1 MSIPTKTVGSSTGGS
16 SVTASETPK
25 SAVALR
31 SAPTELTGEPLAA
44 AYEKR
49 VQTLQDSL
57 KERDQVVQMLTQRL
71 EQAADQLD
79 RLQRTGG
86 GRGGAVSSTVPPELI
101 ENQQQMSAQMS
112 QLLEQWEELHA
123 IQMLTRIE
131 SQISELHE
139 LVASGVT
146 EPTSSRAVASP
157 SSNNK
162 AASNSPSKSSV
173 STSATADHS
182 GTEPAKSGWEAIKAA
197 MLAGEHYNPA
207 TLTTP
212 PPPAAAPAAPNESP
226 AAQQPASEPVVSVE
240 RSAPQPLP
248 EPPVA
253 VDVDVADQA
262 TLIEAIRSRD
272 EFISILLRRLSSP
285 DASTEFPD
293 WNTLNSVPEDLHHEL
308 ISLRNRLQEKLRVA
322 EVDLSLQRAKLAR
335 EEAKLAIKAEQ
346 VVRHARQVGLSPDD
360 ASSAGQPATL
370 KDGPNATQG
379 RRWLQFLQR
388 SNGNGSVADGK

>member
-1 MSIPTKTVGSSTGGS
+1 MSIPSKTVGSSTGGS

-31 SAPTELTGEPLAA
+31 SAPTELTSEPLAA
-44 AYEKR
+44 AYERR

-86 GRGGAVSSTVPPELI
+86 GRGGAVSSSVPPELI

-123 IQMLTRIE
+123 TQMLTRIE
-131 SQISELHE
+131 SQLADLHD
-139 LVASGVT
+139 LVASGAT
-146 EPTSSRAVASP
+146 APTS
-157 SSNNK
+157 N
-162 AASNSPSKSSV
+162 
-173 STSATADHS
+173 STSASSNFRAATNSSSKPASRTSSFSNVLAADP
-182 GTEPAKSGWEAIKAA
+182 TKVGWEAIKAA
-197 MLAGEHYNPA
+197 MMDGESYNS
-207 TLTTP
+207 TTTTSTP
-212 PPPAAAPAAPNESP
+212 SAPTTTSSQSSTTEQPKPESAASG
-226 AAQQPASEPVVSVE
+226 E

-248 EPPVA
+248 EPPSP
-253 VDVDVADQA
+253 VDCDTADQQ
-262 TLIEAIRSRD
+262 TLVEAIRSRD

-285 DASTEFPD
+285 DANTELPD
-293 WNTLNSVPEDLHHEL
+293 WSMLNSVPADLHQEL
-308 ISLRNRLQEKLRVA
+308 IGLRNRLQEKLRVA

-346 VVRHARQVGLSPDD
+346 VVRHARQVGFSPDD
-360 ASSAGQPATL
+360 PASVGQPATL
-370 KDGPNATQG
+370 KEGPNATQG

-388 SNGNGSVADGK
+388 PHGNGSGADGK

>member
-1 MSIPTKTVGSSTGGS
+1 MSIPTETAARSTGGPPAA
-16 SVTASETPK
+16 VPK
-25 SAVALR
+25 PTVAARPALIGDPLAVAF
-31 SAPTELTGEPLAA
+31 
-44 AYEKR
+44 EKR

-86 GRGGAVSSTVPPELI
+86 GRGGAVATGVSPELI

-123 IQMLTRIE
+123 TQMLTRIE
-131 SQISELHE
+131 SRISELHD
-139 LVASGVT
+139 LVASGVIA
-146 EPTSSRAVASP
+146 PASISALASS
-157 SSNNK
+157 SSSFK
-162 AASNSPSKSSV
+162 AANNNPPKSSA
-173 STSATADHS
+173 SASVFSDLPS
-182 GTEPAKSGWEAIKAA
+182 GEPAKTGWEAIKAA
-197 MLAGEHYNPA
+197 MLAGESYNAATLAPPTPPA
-207 TLTTP
+207 T
-212 PPPAAAPAAPNESP
+212 PAAV
-226 AAQQPASEPVVSVE
+226 SEPTTTEPPMTVSAVAHD

-248 EPPVA
+248 EPPSP
-253 VDVDVADQA
+253 VDWDVADQE

-285 DASTEFPD
+285 DANTEFPD
-293 WNTLNSVPEDLHHEL
+293 WDNLNFVPEDLHREL
-308 ISLRNRLQEKLRVA
+308 LGLRDRLQEKLRVA

-346 VVRHARQVGLSPDD
+346 IMRHARQVGLASDD
-360 ASSAGQPATL
+360 AAPQGHSAAL
-370 KDGPNATQG
+370 KDGSNATQG

-388 SNGNGSVADGK
+388 SNGNGSATDAK

>member
-1 MSIPTKTVGSSTGGS
+1 MSIPTKTVASSTGGPS
-16 SVTASETPK
+16 ATASETPK
-25 SAVALR
+25 SAAASR

-86 GRGGAVSSTVPPELI
+86 GRGGAVSSSVPPELI

-123 IQMLTRIE
+123 TQMLTRIE
-131 SQISELHE
+131 SQLSELHE
-139 LVASGVT
+139 LVATGVT
-146 EPTSSRAVASP
+146 TP
-157 SSNNK
+157 
-162 AASNSPSKSSV
+162 ASNSTSESSIFRAATNSSSKPVSRTSSFSNV
-173 STSATADHS
+173 LAADP
-182 GTEPAKSGWEAIKAA
+182 TKVGWEAIKAA
-197 MLAGEHYNPA
+197 MMDGESYNS
-207 TLTTP
+207 TT
-212 PPPAAAPAAPNESP
+212 APTPSAQTTTPNESSTTEQSKP
-226 AAQQPASEPVVSVE
+226 ESAATSE

-248 EPPVA
+248 EPPSP
-253 VDVDVADQA
+253 VDCNTADQE

-285 DASTEFPD
+285 DANTELPD
-293 WNTLNSVPEDLHHEL
+293 WSTLNSVPADLHQEL
-308 ISLRNRLQEKLRVA
+308 IGLRNRLQEKLRVA

-346 VVRHARQVGLSPDD
+346 VVRHARQVGLSADD
-360 ASSAGQPATL
+360 PASAGQPAAL
-370 KDGPNATQG
+370 KEGPNTTQG

-388 SNGNGSVADGK
+388 SNGNG

>member
-49 VQTLQDSL
+49 VQTLQESL

-86 GRGGAVSSTVPPELI
+86 GRGGAVATSLPPELI

-123 IQMLTRIE
+123 TQMLTRIE
-131 SQISELHE
+131 SQISELHD

-146 EPTSSRAVASP
+146 APASASSLKSASAII
-157 SSNNK
+157 K
-162 AASNSPSKSSV
+162 AATNSSV
-173 STSATADHS
+173 PSAISTPAAA
-182 GTEPAKSGWEAIKAA
+182 EPAKTGWEAIKAA
-197 MLAGEHYNPA
+197 MLAGEHYNPS
-207 TLTTP
+207 TLTSPT
-212 PPPAAAPAAPNESP
+212 PAATPAAPSESP
-226 AAQQPASEPVVSVE
+226 AAQPSASEAVVSVE

-248 EPPVA
+248 EAPVA
-253 VDVDVADQA
+253 IDVDVADQA
-262 TLIEAIRSRD
+262 TFIEAIRSRD

-285 DASTEFPD
+285 DANTELPD
-293 WNTLNSVPEDLHHEL
+293 WSTLNSVPEDLHQEL
-308 ISLRNRLQEKLRVA
+308 IGLRNRLQEKLRVA

-346 VVRHARQVGLSPDD
+346 VMRHARQVGLSPDD
-360 ASSAGQPATL
+360 SLSALQPAPV
-370 KDGPNATQG
+370 KEGPNTTQG

-388 SNGNGSVADGK
+388 PNGTGSGADGK